1 MALVLP
7 PSHHPSRNLH
17 SPLPSPASLLAHT
30 AMGEARKDGPVLPSI
45 ASLIEAVS
53 AGNEKGESATERDRY
68 MRLTDP
74 GKDKLPSPIFD
85 HPPRR
90 VSSSSQGYNTS
101 PERQAISES
110 PRRPPLPTP
119 ELPPASSFDFSRPS
133 PMSYSPK
140 DAPGRNHHYSSGPA
154 STNPELYTQR
164 PPHYPPMAVDTHPPP
179 YPPIAEGNQWTSS
192 TRPPPHDPMHLD
204 GHARAPAPTAFRD
217 PATEAALYNN
227 HPQQM
232 PLPTNFPPPVPV
244 PGPSLP
250 PLDAQMGPVWRHH
263 HYYPPGNPPPFPPQP
278 QERYICPTCS
288 KPFSR
293 PSSLKIHTHS
303 HTGEK
308 PYTCTYAG
316 CGKSFSVRSNMKRH
330 EKGHRTPEHTPF

>member
-1 MALVLP
+1 
-7 PSHHPSRNLH
+7 
-17 SPLPSPASLLAHT
+17 
-30 AMGEARKDGPVLPSI
+30 MGEARKDGPVLPSI

-53 AGNEKGESATERDRY
+53 AGNEK
-68 MRLTDP
+68 